1 MSITDRQVVANAM
14 FDFITESARARDN
27 NEVLACLNTAAKS
40 FGMDCYAIS
49 GIPLP
54 SERIDPY
61 FMLNAWPDGWFE
73 RYVQQNYV
81 HVDPVI
87 YRTKMSSE
95 AFVWSEALAG
105 KPVSRAAKR
114 VMNEATEFG
123 MFDGYSVPLHSVG
136 GFQAIVTFGARKV
149 ELSAE
154 QRGALHIISIYAHN
168 RLRSF
173 LDDGSERNAAA
184 VAKVTPRE
192 REVILWCAAGKTNWE
207 IGQILGISEKTVQHE
222 IASAS
227 RKLNSVNRAQLIAES
242 IRLGIIR

>member
-1 MSITDRQVVANAM
+1 MSDRQAAANAM
-14 FDFITESARARDN
+14 FDFITESSRAQDRD
-27 NEVLACLNTAAKS
+27 EVLTCLEKASAA
-40 FGMDCYAIS
+40 FGMECFAIS

-54 SERIDPY
+54 NERIDPY

-73 RYVQQNYV
+73 RYVQENYV

-87 YRTKMSSE
+87 YRTKMSNE

-123 MFDGYSVPLHSVG
+123 MMDGYSVPLHSVG
-136 GFQAIVTFGARKV
+136 GFQAIVTYGARKV
-149 ELSAE
+149 DLSHE

-168 RLRSF
+168 RLRAFMTENGDRSA
-173 LDDGSERNAAA
+173 EAAA
-184 VAKVTPRE
+184 KVSPRE
-192 REVILWCAAGKTNWE
+192 REVILWCSAGKTNWE

-227 RKLNSVNRAQLIAES
+227 RKLNCVNRAQLIAES
-242 IRLGIIR
+242 IRLGLIR

>member
-1 MSITDRQVVANAM
+1 MSDRRATANAM
-14 FDFITESARARDN
+14 FDFITESSHARDN
-27 NEVLACLNTAAKS
+27 EEVLASLGKAAMV

-54 SERIDPY
+54 NERIDPY
-61 FMLNAWPDGWFE
+61 FMLNAWPEGWFE
-73 RYVQQNYV
+73 RYVRENYV

-87 YRTKMSSE
+87 HRTKMSDE
-95 AFVWSEALAG
+95 AFVWSEALSG
-105 KPVSRAAKR
+105 KPLSRAAKR

-123 MFDGYSVPLHSVG
+123 MMDGYSVPLHSVG

-149 ELSAE
+149 DLSDE

-168 RLRSF
+168 RLRTF
-173 LDDGSERNAAA
+173 LAEATDRRAAAA
-184 VAKVTPRE
+184 VKVSPRE
-192 REVILWCAAGKTNWE
+192 REVILWCSAGKTNWE